1 MAVRSKGEIIKAPFR
16 PFFMYHELKK
26 LFGGKKPSVRKFNLA
41 LRALSL
47 EEQNRYYKAAY
58 DAAFT
63 EWDTLPRSYQT
74 FLRDLL
80 MHDKQ
85 RTADYLRRH
94 TVLGV
99 LGYPLREPELLRR
112 LLALLE
118 QGTSSYRHLA
128 FALLLVFPYP
138 ENIDYLSDKLRL
150 ERLTT
155 DDLCELLDRMQL
167 DNEPGRVFT

>member
-1 MAVRSKGEIIKAPFR
+1 
-16 PFFMYHELKK
+16 MYQDLKK

-41 LRALSL
+41 LQTVPS
-47 EEQNRYYKAAY
+47 EEQSRCYKAAY
-58 DAAFT
+58 DAAFS
-63 EWDTLPRSYQT
+63 EWGTLPRSYQT

-80 MHDKQ
+80 LHDKQ

-94 TVLGV
+94 TVLGA
-99 LGYPLREPELLRR
+99 LAYPLREPELVRR
-112 LLALLE
+112 LLAVLE

-128 FALLLVFPYP
+128 FVLLLLFPYT
-138 ENIDYLSDKLRL
+138 ETIDYLSDKLRM

-167 DNEPGRVFT
+167 DNEPGRLYP

>member
-1 MAVRSKGEIIKAPFR
+1 
-16 PFFMYHELKK
+16 MYHELKK
-26 LFGGKKPSVRKFNLA
+26 LFGGRSLPFGSLTLRFVRYHWKNKIAITRRLMMQPS
-41 LRALSL
+41 
-47 EEQNRYYKAAY
+47 QNGTRCPEVIRPFCA
-58 DAAFT
+58 T
-63 EWDTLPRSYQT
+63 CSCTT
-74 FLRDLL
+74 T
-80 MHDKQ
+80 Q

-118 QGTSSYRHLA
+118 QGTASYRHLA

-138 ENIDYLSDKLRL
+138 ETIDYLSDKLRL

-155 DDLCELLDRMQL
+155 DDLCELLDRMRL
-167 DNEPGRVFT
+167 DNEPGRGVFLM

>member
-1 MAVRSKGEIIKAPFR
+1 MNK
-16 PFFMYHELKK
+16 ELKA

-47 EEQNRYYKAAY
+47 EEQNRYYKVAY

-63 EWDTLPRSYQT
+63 EWDTLSQSYRT

-80 MHDKQ
+80 LHDKQ

-118 QGTSSYRHLA
+118 QGTASYRHLA
-128 FALLLVFPYP
+128 FAETV
-138 ENIDYLSDKLRL
+138 DYLSDKLRL

-155 DDLCELLDRMQL
+155 DDLCELLDRMRL
-167 DNEPGRVFT
+167 DNEPGRVYP